1 VEHVVIFRVRL
12 FIAKEVSALTPQAVH
27 FYYVQAVSD
36 VLRGNYPTT
45 DEESIQLA
53 SIMIEMEYEDRPFE
67 DKIIHEHGR
76 RYLSKTALQKFGT
89 QVQKFKQAVEGER
102 AKIRGG
108 TKEEHKRRYL
118 EVTRQNKNYGFTFYP
133 SAEIQARAKED
144 MLIGV
149 GENGLA
155 FCHTV
160 TKLPVK
166 KTLKLKEV
174 DNFAIEN
181 GQISFTIGPQLNQK
195 KFQFECALAKHV
207 GELFKTYLE
216 TAE

>member
-1 VEHVVIFRVRL
+1 
-12 FIAKEVSALTPQAVH
+12 
-27 FYYVQAVSD
+27 
-36 VLRGNYPTT
+36 
-45 DEESIQLA
+45 
-53 SIMIEMEYEDRPFE
+53 MIEMEYEDRPFE

-76 RYLSKTALQKFGT
+76 RYLSKTALQKFHT
-89 QVQKFKQAVEGER
+89 QLQKFKQAVEAER

-118 EVTRQNKNYGFTFYP
+118 EVTLQNNIYGFTFFP
-133 SAEIQARAKED
+133 AAELQACSNEE

-155 FCHTV
+155 FCHSV

-174 DNFAIEN
+174 DNFLVEN
-181 GQISFTIGPQLNQK
+181 GQISFTIGPQLSQK

-207 GELFKTYLE
+207 GELFKNYLE
-216 TAE
+216 SSE